1 MSRRKLSVLLL
12 SVIIFV
18 MSFCGCVK
26 DGNSTDSVSIPS
38 EVSTSTSAKQGEF
51 SDEVLLEEIP
61 LRASFES
68 IDVKKTGKYT
78 SLKEVA
84 SYIFL
89 YEALP
94 KNYITKSE
102 ARKLGW
108 KASEGN
114 LWEVTDGMSI
124 GGDVFGN
131 REGKLPKQEG
141 RVYYECDID
150 YDGGRRNAKRI
161 IYSND
166 GLIFYTEDHYKSFER
181 LECT

>member
-1 MSRRKLSVLLL
+1 MSQKKLSVLLL
-12 SVIIFV
+12 SVFV
-18 MSFCGCVK
+18 VLMSLCGCVR
-26 DGNSTDSVSIPS
+26 NNTSTEPVSMLS
-38 EVSTSTSAKQGEF
+38 EVSASISVEQGET
-51 SDEVLLEEIP
+51 SDEVLPDEIP

-78 SLKEVA
+78 SIEEVA

-89 YEALP
+89 YEKLP
-94 KNYITKSE
+94 QNYITKSE

-114 LWEVTDGMSI
+114 LWEVADGMSI

-131 REGKLPKQEG
+131 REGKLPKEEG
-141 RVYYECDID
+141 RIYYECDID
-150 YDGGRRNAKRI
+150 YNGGKRNAKRI
-161 IYSND
+161 VYSND
-166 GLIFYTEDHYKSFER
+166 GLIFYTEDHYNSFER